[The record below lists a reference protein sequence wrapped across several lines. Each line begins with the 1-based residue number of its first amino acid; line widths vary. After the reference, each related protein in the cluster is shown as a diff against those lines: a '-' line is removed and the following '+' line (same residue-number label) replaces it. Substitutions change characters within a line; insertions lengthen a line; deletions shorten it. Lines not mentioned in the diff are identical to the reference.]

1 MQLIDS
7 HAHLD
12 GERFGAP
19 GELEGVLTRARAA
32 GVGHIVLIG
41 QFDGRPGQ
49 RGMDAAH
56 DALRLAERDR
66 AFFSATAGIHPH
78 EAAAATEAH
87 LEELRALC
95 AQPGICAVGECG
107 LDYHY
112 DHSPREVQRDRFAR
126 QLQLARS
133 LGKPVVVHSREADG
147 DTAALLKQHLGP
159 EGGVI
164 HCFTSDWPAASA
176 YLDLGM
182 SISLSGVVTFKTAEA
197 LRDAAVRI
205 PLERLLI
212 ETDAP
217 FLAPVPF
224 RGKRNEPAYV
234 RKTAERLAEL
244 KGVSLEALAEATTA
258 NARRALRLPAP

>member
-1 MQLIDS
+1 VLVDT
-7 HAHLD
+7 HCHLD
-12 GERFGAP
+12 PQYFPSGPDEVIARAREAGVEGFVVIGVGTDLAP
-19 GELEGVLTRARAA
+19 ARAA
-32 GVGHIVLIG
+32 VALAKRMNERAGAAIGVHPHDASSL
-41 QFDGRPGQ
+41 D
-49 RGMDAAH
+49 DAAYEEL
-56 DALRLAERDR
+56 ARLAAEPEVV
-66 AFFSATAGIHPH
+66 AI
-78 EAAAATEAH
+78 
-87 LEELRALC
+87 
-95 AQPGICAVGECG
+95 GEIG

-112 DHSPREVQRDRFAR
+112 DHSPRELQRDRFAR
-126 QLQLARS
+126 QLQLAKE
-133 LGKPVVVHSREADG
+133 LGKPVVVHSREADL
-147 DTAALLKQHLGP
+147 DTAGLLKEHLGP

-164 HCFTSDWPAASA
+164 HCFTSDWAAASA

-182 SISLSGVVTFKTAEA
+182 SISLSGVITFKTAEA

-217 FLAPVPF
+217 FLAPIPF

-258 NARRALRLPAP
+258 NARRALRLPAS

>member
-12 GERFGAP
+12 GDRFGAP
-19 GELEGVLTRARAA
+19 GELEAVLARAREA

-41 QFDGRPGQ
+41 QFDGRPGE

-78 EAAAATEAH
+78 EAAAATDAD
-87 LEELRALC
+87 LAALRALC

-112 DHSPREVQRDRFAR
+112 DHSPRELQRDRFVR
-126 QLQLARS
+126 QLQLARD
-133 LGKPVVVHSREADG
+133 LGKPVVVHSREADL
-147 DTAALLKQHLGP
+147 DTALLLKEHLGP

-164 HCFTSDWPAASA
+164 HCFTSDWAAASA

-182 SISLSGVVTFKTAEA
+182 SISLSGVITFKTAEA

-205 PLERLLI
+205 PLGRLLV

-217 FLAPVPF
+217 FLAPVPH
-224 RGKRNEPAYV
+224 RGKRNEPAFV
-234 RKTAERLAEL
+234 RKTAEKLAEL

-258 NARRALRLPAP
+258 NARRALRLPPL